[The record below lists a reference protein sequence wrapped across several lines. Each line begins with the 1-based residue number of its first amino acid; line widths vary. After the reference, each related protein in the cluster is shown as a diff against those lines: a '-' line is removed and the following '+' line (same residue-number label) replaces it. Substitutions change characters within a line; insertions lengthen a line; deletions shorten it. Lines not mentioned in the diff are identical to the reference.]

1 MKFAGI
7 DVASEKHFIAVMDEA
22 ETVLVRPTCFTED
35 AEGYAK
41 LFELLGPATEVAVVV
56 MEATGHYW
64 KNLAAA
70 LLAKNYQVALINPLR
85 TRRFAETDLT
95 RTKTDA
101 IDALGIARFAAQK
114 RVQPSRL
121 PNAITDELRELVG
134 LRDRLMQDFGDRL
147 RQLHRAVDL
156 GFPEF
161 TKHVALKTELATSI
175 LKKYPTAA
183 AFQGVRPKA
192 LSNLKYDGRH
202 LVGLELA
209 TELIQAAKS
218 SVGQHHGHPYRMQV
232 VYFCEDLELLR
243 RRLRELDRDI
253 DTRVDQHEIA
263 KLLTTID
270 GIGSGTAAR
279 VVARVGNPADFRDGS
294 ALAAYVGVVPSLRH
308 SGKKQPARAPLT
320 SIGNAELRR
329 ALYLPT
335 MTAVR
340 SNPWLKAFYDRLVFN
355 QKPKKLA
362 LLAAMRKLIHAI
374 YSVAKNRK
382 PFVPV
387 LPEVTA

>member
-22 ETVLVRPTCFTED
+22 EVVLVRPTGFTED

-41 LFELLGPATEVAVVV
+41 LFELLGPPTEVAVVV

-70 LLAKNYQVALINPLR
+70 LLAKDYQVALINPLR
-85 TRRFAETDLT
+85 TRRFAEGDLA

-121 PNAITDELRELVG
+121 PDAITDELRELVG

-147 RQLHRAVDL
+147 RQLHRVVDL

-161 TKHVALKTELATSI
+161 TRHLALQTERATSI
-175 LKKYPTAA
+175 LKKYPTAE
-183 AFQGVRPKA
+183 AFQNVRPKELA
-192 LSNLKYDGRH
+192 NFKYDGRH

-218 SVGQHHGHPYRMQV
+218 SVGKHHGHPYRVQV

-279 VVARVGNPADFRDGS
+279 VVARVGNPADFRDGR
-294 ALAAYVGVVPSLRH
+294 ALAAYIGAVPGLRH
-308 SGKKQPARAPLT
+308 SGKKQPHRAALT
-320 SIGNAELRR
+320 GIGNTELRR
-329 ALYLPT
+329 ALYMPT
-335 MTAVR
+335 LTAVR
-340 SNPWLKAFYDRLVFN
+340 SNAWLKAFYDRLVFN
-355 QKPKKLA
+355 KKPKKLA

-382 PFVPV
+382 PFVPA